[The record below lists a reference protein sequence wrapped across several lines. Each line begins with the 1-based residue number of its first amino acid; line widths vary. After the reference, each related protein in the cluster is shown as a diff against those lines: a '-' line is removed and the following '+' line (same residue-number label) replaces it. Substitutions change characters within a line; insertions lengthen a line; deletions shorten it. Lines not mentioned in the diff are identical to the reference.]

1 MKVSDRKRRMIME
14 QEKRTFRGELFHIA
28 LPVAL
33 QCMLQSSFCIVDQIM
48 AGQLGSVS
56 VAAIGLGSKFAS
68 LFSVLISAVAVVAG
82 IMMSQY
88 LGKKDECKVGRSFWV
103 NLALGVGLAAVFTI
117 VSVCI
122 PRQILGLYT
131 KDTATIGVGAGYLRI
146 YAVSFLPLAV
156 NTLFATLLRCREKA
170 VIPLYVSFAVAVLNT
185 GLNYVLIF
193 GRLGCP
199 ALGVAGAAVASVA
212 AQMIG
217 TALTVLLA
225 WRIGR
230 KHAWRLPVL
239 LRMEKEDWL
248 QYGKILLPILICE
261 FLWSLG
267 ENVYAS
273 IYGHVGTD
281 ACAAMTLTNPIQG
294 LTIGALSGLSQAA
307 GIMVGKSLG
316 AKEYDRAYRDSRRL
330 MAYGVLGSACLSLL
344 LVLLSPWYVTI
355 FKVSDEVRQ
364 MTQALLLVFAVVSPV
379 KVQNMILGG
388 GIIRSGGKTNYVM
401 WIDIIGTWVFGVP
414 LGLLSAF
421 VWDLPIA
428 WVYFLLSLE
437 ECVRLGISA
446 VIFRRKKWMQSLG

>member
-1 MKVSDRKRRMIME
+1 ME

-28 LPVAL
+28 IPVAL
-33 QCMLQSSFCIVDQIM
+33 QCMLQSSFSIVDQIM

-82 IMMSQY
+82 IMISQY
-88 LGKKDECKVGRSFWV
+88 LGKKDEDKAGRSFWV
-103 NLALGVGLAAVFTI
+103 NLALGIGLAAVFTV
-117 VSVCI
+117 VSVCM
-122 PRQILGLYT
+122 PAQILGLYT
-131 KDTATIGVGAGYLRI
+131 EDTATVGAGAGYLRI
-146 YAVSFLPLAV
+146 YAISFLPLAV
-156 NTLFATLLRCREKA
+156 NTLAATLLRCREKA
-170 VIPLYVSFAVAVLNT
+170 VIPLYVSFAVAILNT

-199 ALGVAGAAVASVA
+199 ALGVEGAAIASAA
-212 AQMIG
+212 AQIIG
-217 TALTVLLA
+217 AVLTVLLL

-230 KHAWRLPVL
+230 KQSWRLPVL
-239 LRMEKEDWL
+239 LHMEREDWIR
-248 QYGKILLPILICE
+248 YGRILFPILICE

-316 AKEYDRAYRDSRRL
+316 AKEYDRAYRDSKRL
-330 MAYGVLGSACLSLL
+330 MAYGVAGSLCLSLL
-344 LVLLSPWYVTI
+344 LVAVSPWYVTI
-355 FKVSDEVRQ
+355 FKVSEEVRQ
-364 MTQALLLVFAVVSPV
+364 MTQALLMVFAIVSPV
-379 KVQNMILGG
+379 KIQNMILGG
-388 GIIRSGGKTNYVM
+388 GIIRSGGKTDYVM
-401 WIDIIGTWVFGVP
+401 WIDIIGTWGFGVP
-414 LGLLSAF
+414 MGLLAAF
-421 VWDLPIA
+421 VWELPIA